1 MNVPTV
7 MENYLGDYR
16 GQFGASYLDDVINY
30 LEKFKT
36 MSTICDKY
44 YSNSEQQKID

>member
-16 GQFGASYLDDVINY
+16 GQSGASYLDDVINY